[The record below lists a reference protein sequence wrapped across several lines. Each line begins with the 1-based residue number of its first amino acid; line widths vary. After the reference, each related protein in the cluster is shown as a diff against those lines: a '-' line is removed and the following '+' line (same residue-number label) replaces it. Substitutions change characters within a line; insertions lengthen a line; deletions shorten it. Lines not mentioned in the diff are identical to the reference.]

1 MPPVAAL
8 GRPHPGRIHATGWPI
23 AKGEALNETRRWLL
37 PALMMIV
44 LVAVVLSVA
53 VGSAAIP
60 PSQVLAALTGAGD
73 PVIRLIVVELRVP
86 RALLGLLVGAVLG
99 LAGAALQGYLRNPLA
114 EPSVLG
120 VSNGAAL
127 GAVIALYFGL
137 AGASVVALPLLAIAG
152 ALAGLGALFALAGRS
167 ESPLT
172 VILAGIAIS
181 TLAGAAISLA
191 LNLSPNPFAAME
203 ITTWLLG
210 SLEDRSFAHVLTALP
225 AVAIGA
231 ALLAWDGRALD
242 ALTLGEDGAA
252 ALGVN
257 LRRTRARLLLGVGIG
272 VGGAVAVSGAIGF
285 VGLIVPHL
293 VRPLTDR
300 SPSTLLWPSA
310 LAGAALLLLADVMVR
325 VIPTGSELRLGVV
338 TAFLGV
344 PVFLVHLMRER
355 RLW

>member
-1 MPPVAAL
+1 M
-8 GRPHPGRIHATGWPI
+8 
-23 AKGEALNETRRWLL
+23 TRRWLW
-37 PALMMIV
+37 PALLLAV
-44 LVAVVLSVA
+44 LLAALLGVG

-60 PSQVLAALTGAGD
+60 LPRALAALAGHGD
-73 PVIRLIVVELRVP
+73 PVERAILVELRLP
-86 RALLGLLVGAVLG
+86 RMILGLLVGAMLG
-99 LAGAALQGYLRNPLA
+99 LGGAALQGYLRNPLA

-120 VSNGAAL
+120 ASNGAAL

-137 AGASVVALPLLAIAG
+137 AELHEAMLPALAIVG
-152 ALAGLGALFALAGRS
+152 ALVSLALLFALARRA
-167 ESPLT
+167 ESALT
-172 VILAGIAIS
+172 LILAGIAVS
-181 TLAGAAISLA
+181 TLAGAGISLA

-210 SLEDRSFAHVLTALP
+210 SLEDRSFQHVLLALP
-225 AVAIGA
+225 CVAVGMLLLIGQ
-231 ALLAWDGRALD
+231 GRALD

-252 ALGVN
+252 ALGID
-257 LRRTRARLLLGVGIG
+257 LRRTRLRLLLAIAIG

-293 VRPLTDR
+293 IRPLTDR
-300 SPSTLLWPSA
+300 SPSATLWPSA
-310 LAGAALLLLADVMVR
+310 LAGAALLTLADVLVR
-325 VIPTGSELRLGVV
+325 VVPTTSELKLGVV